1 MLHPTRIAAW
11 LRAVLARIPGAR
23 KILRPLARKLGILRL
38 LSAVPPRLKW
48 QGGAAIDHDD
58 IQKYFD
64 RYRQAMDRLAPPPL
78 PELSLNEEAVYGY
91 YERLLARAR
100 ALNLSSDVTRQADAW
115 RGGVWKLH
123 FQVLK
128 QIPVSWRNKTVVDY
142 GCKYGLLFPLLF
154 KVGVKKAVGIEA
166 SDQYVGYCR
175 ELFNDVGD
183 KAVFVKSEGG
193 YVPLQPESADLV
205 IMNEVISHIQPAFL
219 SAAYTEVARIL
230 VPGGMLFISDG
241 NNLAYPPYVQ
251 NTLLPLYEALENGPD
266 GVQAGDQIVQA
277 CLLGQRRAAI
287 SKRHPG
293 LPAERL
299 LFLAQNTSGLWGEYL
314 FTVVDRYVESGDLIL
329 RPYRRGAPPVYPDS
343 GVVEERGFYPEQ
355 VVLDLTTIGFRCEIQ
370 DRPALAPSEHRIVLE
385 NGQIRPASGF
395 GKHAFQLPIPGRFPR
410 GVGALMLED
419 GKSLPLG
426 GVAAAEIAD
435 KGLGRYSIWAPNGSI
450 YLSSSDNSDP
460 RTNRR
465 KYELYWT
472 TNAVEPALYTGPNFR
487 IVAVKE
493 V

>member
-1 MLHPTRIAAW
+1 M
-11 LRAVLARIPGAR
+11 
-23 KILRPLARKLGILRL
+23 
-38 LSAVPPRLKW
+38 
-48 QGGAAIDHDD
+48 
-58 IQKYFD
+58 
-64 RYRQAMDRLAPPPL
+64 
-78 PELSLNEEAVYGY
+78 
-91 YERLLARAR
+91 
-100 ALNLSSDVTRQADAW
+100 
-115 RGGVWKLH
+115 H

-128 QIPVSWRNKTVVDY
+128 QIPVSWPDKTIVDY

-154 KVGVKKAVGIEA
+154 ELGVKKAVGIEA

-193 YVPLQPESADLV
+193 YVPLQPGSADLV
-205 IMNEVISHIQPAFL
+205 ILNEVISHINPAFL
-219 SAAYTEVARIL
+219 PAAYAEIDRIL

-277 CLLGQRRAAI
+277 CLLGQRRRAI
-287 SKRHPG
+287 AKRHPG
-293 LPAERL
+293 LSADRV
-299 LFLAQNTSGLWGEYL
+299 LFLAQNTSGLWGEYF

-355 VVLDLTTIGFRCEIQ
+355 VAFDLMAIGFRCEIQ
-370 DRPALAPSEHRIVLE
+370 DRPSPASLGHRLVLDKRRL
-385 NGQIRPASGF
+385 RPASGF
-395 GKHAFQLPIPGRFPR
+395 GKYAFQIPIPGRFPGR
-410 GVGALMLED
+410 IGAALLED
-419 GKSLPLG
+419 GRPLALG

-435 KGLGRYSIWAPNGSI
+435 KGMGRYSIWEPNGSI

-465 KYELYWT
+465 TYELSWT
-472 TNAVEPALYTGPNFR
+472 TCIQETAPFAGPNFR
-487 IVAVKE
+487 IVAVKDGGRPGI
-493 V
+493 